1 MSYWPKMGGNDIL
14 TIINTIS
21 GQKTMVQMQNHLI
34 VINLIVEY
42 ESDSNKKG
50 VMGHLRY
57 FCTI

>member
-42 ESDSNKKG
+42 DSDPNK
-50 VMGHLRY
+50 
-57 FCTI
+57 